1 MFFKN
6 SKTTNETN
14 VLSLVQ
20 CIPKK
25 KKQKGVPYLL
35 IKGLAVIGS
44 SSGALAES
52 AATFLVGTQFG
63 QVVR

>member
-25 KKQKGVPYLL
+25 EEEGGPYLL

-52 AATFLVGTQFG
+52 TATFLVGKQFG